1 MSDNS
6 NAPKR
11 ADATSSFREEAQRH
25 EIWRAAQSEADLVRA
40 NLECIRFHC
49 EAFDIPR
56 EVRACA
62 ALVGFEDIVRAA
74 GRGVIES
81 SVKVVNGV
89 PHPARFNILCSPDD
103 KLSFLH
109 QMFTFVENVAR
120 TDSIRLDLRPVR
132 EMLVGADLSRVSQ
145 MVCGVDLR
153 ADKMDSRLKIWVFA
167 DHEPGNAND
176 PIERALASGRVD
188 PRFHS
193 IHVHPALLLGYDL
206 RFDGATALKMYP
218 DVWEEEL
225 EVPAIRS
232 RLSGVFSSAAMR
244 VIREA
249 YWTHFYLSSE
259 EKQPALDLH
268 LKNPDEFIARWL
280 SNPIADRIHRAYSG
294 CPMLDVV
301 AAIPQSELESA
312 LIENF
317 TLYYMP
323 AGF

>member
-1 MSDNS
+1 MSEISNS
-6 NAPKR
+6 SAR
-11 ADATSSFREEAQRH
+11 ADAISTFREAAQRH
-25 EIWRAAQSEADLVRA
+25 ENWRAGQSDADLVRA
-40 NLECIRFHC
+40 NLKCIKFHC
-49 EAFDIPR
+49 EAFDIPS
-56 EVRACA
+56 EVVDCA
-62 ALVGFEDIVRAA
+62 ALAGFEDVVRAA

-81 SVKVVNGV
+81 SVKVINGIA
-89 PHPARFNILCSPDD
+89 HSARFNILCSPTD

-109 QMFTFVENVAR
+109 KMFAFVENLASA
-120 TDSIRLDLRPVR
+120 DCIRLDLQPVR
-132 EMLVGADLSRVSQ
+132 EMLVGADLSRVSR

-153 ADKMDSRLKIWVFA
+153 TDTMDSRLKICVFA

-176 PIERALASGRVD
+176 PVERALASGRVD
-188 PRFHS
+188 RRFQS